1 MFDIILR
8 GIYAG
13 FISGVITGILT
24 IISDGIFYSKYITSN
39 LMARVYS
46 KPVVQLLVFMLISII
61 YGSIQGG
68 IFVWLLPLLPND
80 WVFRGVIF
88 GVVSYVILSRHF
100 VEGLAFMNTK
110 FIPVKL
116 SIYLSVE
123 FFLSYLFQGIIISR
137 FF

>member
-1 MFDIILR
+1 MLNIILR
-8 GIYAG
+8 GIYVG
-13 FISGVITGILT
+13 FVSGIITGILT
-24 IISDGIFYSKYITSN
+24 IISDGIFYSKYVTNN
-39 LMARVYS
+39 LMAKEYS
-46 KPVVQLLVFMLISII
+46 KPIIQLLVFMLISIF

-68 IFVWLLPLLPND
+68 IFAWLLPLLPND

-100 VEGLAFMNTK
+100 VEGLAFMNNK

-123 FFLSYLFQGIIISR
+123 FFLLYLFQGIIISR